1 LQQKDK
7 VLWIPLPALRTFQG
21 KDFVLVVEG
30 EVQRRVTVTV
40 GIRSEDHVEV
50 LSGLT
55 AGQIV
60 VGP

>member
-1 LQQKDK
+1 M
-7 VLWIPLPALRTFQG
+7 LWIPLAALRSFQG
-21 KDFVLVVEG
+21 KDFVIVAEG
-30 EVQRRVTVTV
+30 ETQRRVSVTV
-40 GIRSEDHVEV
+40 GIKTEDRVEI